1 MNELEPATI
10 VTRLPGISRKN
21 PSPGLWSVTKTSK
34 LRGNGAGIP
43 VIEPITPD
51 PEQLALMFSDAG
63 VCVAVAVAVRVFV
76 AVRVAVAQLLGVVM
90 AGMVS
95 SEYEGSSW
103 SYAGSELGLLDD
115 EPSYTLMLPL
125 LTTGNVE
132 PESESRTNE
141 LLTGWSITVKPAAG
155 AGCVFSVSK

>member
-1 MNELEPATI
+1 M
-10 VTRLPGISRKN
+10 
-21 PSPGLWSVTKTSK
+21 
-34 LRGNGAGIP
+34 
-43 VIEPITPD
+43 IEPITPD
-51 PEQLALMFSDAG
+51 PEQLALMFSDGAG

-76 AVRVAVAQLLGVVM
+76 AVRVAVAQLPGVVM